1 MILVSDNWVV
11 KDYGNREMT
20 NTSKIQKKL
29 QLEIGYLVSQF
40 QQLKQQCIY
49 CLVTI
54 VMLLITPMGW
64 SLELESS
71 QEAIFGKPNDSV
83 TFTVNGELQT
93 QSLVVFDE
101 FISKENTNNSLIANS
116 IGHYVNTVTVNDSSI
131 SISNLQNSWHFLI
144 ILIKTSVKDRHHL
157 NSLPAPHTNSTVIST
172 AEIEVGRYYE
182 VGQYEKRRLLFQWP
196 NQSTLEFKDSTPD
209 LADKLYIT
217 NINITGFLRK

>member
-1 MILVSDNWVV
+1 
-11 KDYGNREMT
+11 MT
-20 NTSKIQKKL
+20 NTNERQKKL
-29 QLEIGYLVSQF
+29 WLEISYLASQF
-40 QQLKQQCIY
+40 QQLKRQCICY
-49 CLVTI
+49 LVTVVI
-54 VMLLITPMGW
+54 LLMTPMVW
-64 SLELESS
+64 SLDLESS

-83 TFTVNGELQT
+83 NFTVNGALQT

-101 FISKENTNNSLIANS
+101 FISKVNTNNALVTNS
-116 IGHYVNTVTVNDSSI
+116 IGHYVNTVTMNDSSI

-157 NSLPAPHTNSTVIST
+157 NSLPAPHVNSTVIST

-209 LADKLYIT
+209 VADKLYIT